1 MLTTCFCPFGAPPR
15 PGDDE
20 RLSVRRYSN
29 DELMNSGPKPPAG
42 KESNW
47 LYTAPGQPW
56 FTYFRFY
63 VPEKAVFG
71 TNRRNFRQAHFLDL
85 IGSDRALIS

>member
-1 MLTTCFCPFGAPPR
+1 MDSFDTKAQKNTDG
-15 PGDDE
+15 
-20 RLSVRRYSN
+20 SVDVYF
-29 DELMNSGPKPPAG
+29 GPKPPAG

-63 VPEKAVFG
+63 VPEKAVFD

-85 IGSDRALIS
+85 IGSDQALIS